1 MRSLVSQ
8 LSIHKLEVLC
18 TVVELNSF
26 SRAAQKLNITQPVV
40 SAHIKALTDKF
51 EVPLIVKNGRRIV
64 LTEDGE
70 RVYRWA
76 RELVSRT
83 REIEREMSDSQRG
96 VVGRASVGA
105 SMTIASYVLPALVA
119 EFRRMHP
126 LGEISV
132 QAYNPMAA
140 TDAIH
145 SGACDFTFTIMDPR
159 LEIDGLHVEA
169 IADDHLILVTSERVP
184 PAGGPLTPEII
195 SGLPFVSAQAGMPR
209 REIEEHLLERYG
221 IRRRHIVL
229 EFGHAESLKQAVRAG
244 AGYSFVFRSSVQDEL
259 TTGVL
264 REVETPG
271 MNLKVP
277 LFLVRR
283 PNKKLSSFQQ
293 RLLDFL
299 VDEITAQLEGR
310 PAAEASGQRATP
322 APSGARKP
330 ASRPPRAA

>member
-51 EVPLIVKNGRRIV
+51 NVPLVVKNGRRIG

-76 RELVSRT
+76 RELVNRT
-83 REIEREMSDSQRG
+83 REIERDMSDSQRG
-96 VVGRASVGA
+96 VVGRASIGA
-105 SMTIASYVLPALVA
+105 SMTIGSYILPVLVT
-119 EFRRMHP
+119 EFRRDHP
-126 LGEISV
+126 LGEIAV

-145 SGACDFTFTIMDPR
+145 SGACDFSFTIMDPR
-159 LEIDGLHVEA
+159 HDVEGLYVEP
-169 IADDHLILVTSERVP
+169 IAHDQLILVTGEHTP
-184 PAGGPLTPEII
+184 PIDAPLGPETIA
-195 SGLPFVSAQAGMPR
+195 GLPFVSAQAGMPR
-209 REIEEHLLERYG
+209 YEIEESLLERYG
-221 IRRRHIVL
+221 IKRRSIVL

-244 AGYSFVFRSSVQDEL
+244 AGYAFIFRSSLRDEL
-259 TTGVL
+259 KTSVL

-271 MNLKVP
+271 ISLKVP
-277 LFLVRR
+277 VYLVRR
-283 PNKKLSSFQQ
+283 PNKRLSSFQQ

-299 VDEITAQLEGR
+299 VDGITAQLKGR
-310 PAAEASGQRATP
+310 PAQGT
-322 APSGARKP
+322 GDG
-330 ASRPPRAA
+330 